1 MTYFIPSSS
10 FLEKKC
16 GGGGMKREIQA
27 PVRFFSYDCSLFK
40 AFFFFWLFSKKRTL
54 LHTVSSIF
62 FKKVFKSSELGIE
75 LTKNILLNL

>member
-40 AFFFFWLFSKKRTL
+40 ASFFFLAFQQ
-54 LHTVSSIF
+54 
-62 FKKVFKSSELGIE
+62 EE
-75 LTKNILLNL
+75 NIVAYCF